1 MRTIEIGGL
10 SFTLLGVFNGK
21 ALYQTQLPYDSHFY
35 YVRVISS
42 RRYDISR
49 VDVNDNEEWLDEAAT
64 FEDAAQIILEH
75 FEEPW

>member
-1 MRTIEIGGL
+1 MSTIEIGGL
-10 SFTLLGVFNGK
+10 FFTLLGVFNGK
-21 ALYQTQLPYDSHFY
+21 PLYQTQLPHDSHFY
-35 YVRVISS
+35 YVKVISS

-49 VDVNDNEEWLDEAAT
+49 TDINDHDEWIDEAAT

>member
-10 SFTLLGVFNGK
+10 FFTLLGIFNGK
-21 ALYQTQLPYDSHFY
+21 ALYQTQLPGDSHFY
-35 YVRVISS
+35 YVKVISS

-49 VDVNDNEEWLDEAAT
+49 TDINDNDEWIDEAAT

>member
-10 SFTLLGVFNGK
+10 FFTLLGVFNGK
-21 ALYQTQLPYDSHFY
+21 SLYQTQLPNDSHFY
-35 YVRVISS
+35 YVKVISS

-49 VDVNDNEEWLDEAAT
+49 TDINDHDEWIDEAST